1 MSGRHDVVA
10 RTAESI
16 GHLAVLC
23 AESALVQDTP
33 ELKHWLAEIAE
44 SLRRVRVRLEAVSEG
59 VSVAFVGLTNVGKS
73 TLMNALFGVELAPRR
88 NGPCT
93 PIAIEYR
100 YGESFAVRVLP
111 SGDTDPRTLDGP
123 KDVMGFLAEKLP
135 AIRWF
140 APDLP
145 PRVRISAPLAIL
157 KTGVTVI
164 DTPGFGAAQTDEGQ
178 SHDTALRA
186 FLRRSRS
193 SVVWVVNGQ
202 QGITAAEKR
211 FHEQHLED
219 LCDHVVVTSCED
231 WDARDRER
239 FVKRFGEAMGRRTLT
254 FHFAS
259 GLDGMRARSRGDQAL
274 LDRSGVPDLERHLLD
289 ASDRDALADRA
300 SSLVHHFLRSLR
312 EAVEEFRP
320 PRPVWREDS
329 LFRWREVCACE
340 ALRSA
345 VEQCLD
351 DGRAS

>member
-1 MSGRHDVVA
+1 MSGRHEAVV
-10 RTAESI
+10 RTAESV

-23 AESALVQDTP
+23 AESSQVQDAP

-44 SLRRVRVRLEAVSEG
+44 SLRRVRVRLEAVSDG

-93 PIAIEYR
+93 PVAIEYR
-100 YGESFAVRVLP
+100 YGESFAVGVLP
-111 SGDTDPRTLDGP
+111 SGDADVRPLDGP
-123 KDVMGFLAEKLP
+123 KEVIATLVDKLP
-135 AIRWF
+135 SMRWF

-145 PRVRISAPLAIL
+145 PRVRVSAPLAIL

-178 SHDTALRA
+178 SHDLALRA

-202 QGITAAEKR
+202 QGITAAERR

-219 LCDHVVVTSCED
+219 LCDHVAVTSCED
-231 WDARDRER
+231 WGTRDKDR
-239 FVKRFGEAMGRRTLT
+239 FVKRFGEAMGRRTLS

-259 GLDGMRARSRGDQAL
+259 GLDGMRARACGDQAL
-274 LDRSGVPDLERHLLD
+274 LDRSGVPDLERHLLA
-289 ASDRDALADRA
+289 ASDRDALAERA
-300 SSLVHHFLRSLR
+300 SSLAHRFLRSLR
-312 EAVEEFRP
+312 EAVEELRP
-320 PRPVWREDS
+320 QRPLWREDS
-329 LFRWREVCACE
+329 LYRWRELCVCD
-340 ALRSA
+340 ALRVA
-345 VEQCLD
+345 VERCVG
-351 DGRAS
+351 DGGAS